1 MISLRRSRAF
11 TAVAAGVTLISLSAC
26 DGGSSN
32 SSDSGGE
39 SDPIEVVS
47 RPDHKGEPIDLD
59 LPTHSSGAFEFDKWP
74 SACELTNEETV
85 KAVLPGLAE
94 IGQKPTPTTMKI
106 ISIGADDNEE
116 NTIPEG
122 MCLTSTGFD
131 AEGLRLED
139 GNVVV
144 NLTTRILQA
153 GKADYIKDN
162 GDLPQGKKL
171 ELGEATCVQAPRT
184 ITCGLE
190 NIVFEMTID
199 ARPYEQYGHPE
210 GSRYTVDGKEIDY
223 SGNTEGFMTM
233 SDEKILTPI
242 AEIAVDRLSS

>member
-1 MISLRRSRAF
+1 MNSLRRSRAF
-11 TAVAAGVTLISLSAC
+11 TAAAAGAALVSLSAC
-26 DGGSSN
+26 GGGQSTSADN
-32 SSDSGGE
+32 SGGAE
-39 SDPIEVVS
+39 PIEVVS
-47 RPDHKGEPIDLD
+47 QPDHKGKPIDLD
-59 LPTHSSGAFEFDKWP
+59 LPTHSSGAFEFDRWP

-85 KAVLPGLAE
+85 KAVLPGVVE

-106 ISIGADDNEE
+106 ISIGEGGNEE

-153 GKADYIKDN
+153 GEADYIKEN
-162 GDLPQGKKL
+162 GELPQG
-171 ELGEATCVQAPRT
+171 EEFDLGEATCVQAPQT
-184 ITCGLE
+184 ITCALQ
-190 NIVFEMTID
+190 NIVFEMSID

-210 GSRYTVDGKEIDY
+210 GSLYKVDGKEINY
-223 SGNTEGFMTM
+223 SSDTEGFMKM
-233 SDEKILTPI
+233 SEEKILTPI
-242 AEIAVDRLSS
+242 AEIAADRLTS